1 MGIKF
6 RGHSNSGEG
15 EGNIFWV
22 TMADLLLGLAIIFIT
37 LFVLA
42 MTGFSQQT
50 VQQQKI
56 QMEVSEKISSKF
68 EAEKIGGQLDS
79 EDIQVEIDKM
89 TGDLKISDVELFELN
104 SYVLSDKGKKL
115 LDKIAPIYIESIFAD
130 KELAKQI
137 EYIIIQGH
145 TDSQTFAGL
154 NTKEEQFLKNMELSL
169 KRAHAVTEYMFST
182 NYDPK
187 YSEQF
192 RKIVVVEGKSFNEPV
207 LVNGVEDYDKSRRVE
222 LKLKV
227 KSWDVSTA
235 LGLKK

>member
-6 RGHSNSGEG
+6 RGKSHNEDS

-50 VQQQKI
+50 VQQQKV
-56 QMEVSEKISSKF
+56 QMEVSEKISDKL
-68 EAEKIGGQLDS
+68 EE
-79 EDIQVEIDKM
+79 ENIQVDIDKM

-104 SYVLSDKGKKL
+104 SYVLSENGKKL
-115 LDKIAPIYIESIFAD
+115 LDKIAPIYINSIFAD
-130 KELAKQI
+130 KELAEQI
-137 EYIIIQGH
+137 QFIIIQGH
-145 TDSQTFAGL
+145 TDSQTFAGV

-169 KRAHAVTEYMFST
+169 KRAHAVTEYMFT
-182 NYDPK
+182 TDYNPEYT
-187 YSEQF
+187 EQF
-192 RKIVVVEGKSFNEPV
+192 RKIVVVEGKSFNEPI
-207 LVNGVEDYDKSRRVE
+207 LVNGIEDYDKSRRVE

-227 KSWDVSTA
+227 NSWDVSTA
-235 LGLKK
+235 LGLKKW